1 MTGVLLEFQVQLYP
15 FLYLFLL
22 GYFGGEGIVDQLFNL
37 VACVGKAVVPKYHE
51 LVDEVN
57 HLIALGAVEYGG
69 IRFAVHPRIVMRVN
83 APFIIGI
90 MQISSGE
97 QDHIGT

>member
-1 MTGVLLEFQVQLYP
+1 
-15 FLYLFLL
+15 
-22 GYFGGEGIVDQLFNL
+22 VDQLFYL
-37 VACVGKAVVPKYHE
+37 VTGVGKAVVPKYHE
-51 LVDEVN
+51 LVDKID

-69 IRFAVHPRIVMRVN
+69 IRLSVHPRIVMRVN

>member
-1 MTGVLLEFQVQLYP
+1 M
-15 FLYLFLL
+15 
-22 GYFGGEGIVDQLFNL
+22 DQLFNL
-37 VACVGKAVVPKYHE
+37 VACVGEAVVPKYHE

-57 HLIALGAVEYGG
+57 HFITLGAVEYGG
-69 IRFAVHPRIVMRVN
+69 IRFAVHPGIVMRVN